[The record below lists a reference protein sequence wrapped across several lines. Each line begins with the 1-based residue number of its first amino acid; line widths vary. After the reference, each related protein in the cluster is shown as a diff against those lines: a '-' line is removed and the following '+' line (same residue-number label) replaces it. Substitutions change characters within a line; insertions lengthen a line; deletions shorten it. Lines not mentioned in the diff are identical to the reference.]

1 MNTTV
6 AKPALKALKC
16 TQCGGSIEIRGGH
29 NVRSIVCQYCGACL
43 DTKDSFKVLHQFL
56 NQKRPFLPL
65 KLGAKGKLKGVLFT
79 IIGVL
84 QYEQRED
91 GEVYR
96 WLEYLLFSPTHGYV
110 YLCYENGHW
119 IMTYEVKDIPETEVD
134 LVMPRKSA
142 FTVREKTFKVFE
154 SSGAQITYVEGE
166 LTWQAKQNEKIRYL
180 DAVCPP
186 YAYSIEHR
194 GSEQEYFWGEY
205 IDKEVI
211 NEAFKIDSVE
221 PTGIAPCQPFKTAPW
236 VQAMSNGALFASI
249 AAIIIYFM
257 ISSNG
262 KPVMN
267 HTFSGKVYET
277 GEISKEFN
285 VDKANTLYRI
295 KVRTPNLR
303 NAWSFFDVR
312 VIDKGETQQLFT
324 MPTSLSY
331 YAGVEGGES
340 WSEGSTTVES
350 YFRIPET
357 GEFKLAMD
365 GEGGTGESP
374 DPKFN
379 ISSVMVE
386 IRKGVRLGHFTLT
399 WFFLCLIAGLPYYLR
414 KFSFEQTRWA
424 DDEEDDD

>member
-1 MNTTV
+1 MNTTT

-16 TQCGGSIEIRGGH
+16 TECGGSIEIRGGH

-56 NQKRPFLPL
+56 RQKRPFLPL
-65 KLGAKGKLKGVLFT
+65 KLGAKGKLKGILFT

-91 GEVYR
+91 GEVFR
-96 WLEYLLFSPTHGYV
+96 WLEYLLFSHTHGYV
-110 YLCYENGHW
+110 YLCYEDGHW
-119 IMTYEVKDIPETEVD
+119 VMMYEVKDLPETEVD
-134 LVMPRKSA
+134 LVMPRKSS

-186 YAYSIEHR
+186 YMYSIEHR

-205 IDKEVI
+205 LQPTEI
-211 NEAFKIDSVE
+211 NEAFKIESIESTSVF
-221 PTGIAPCQPFKTAPW
+221 ACQPFAASPILEGLSK
-236 VQAMSNGALFASI
+236 GALVASVL
-249 AAIIIYFM
+249 ALVMYFL
-257 ISSNG
+257 ITSNG
-262 KPVMN
+262 KPVMTYN
-267 HTFSGKVYET
+267 FGGKVFSE
-277 GEISKEFN
+277 GEISQEFGVEKPN
-285 VDKANTLYRI
+285 ELYKI
-295 KVRTPNLR
+295 KVRAPSLR
-303 NAWSFFDVR
+303 NAWSFLDVK
-312 VIDKGETQQLFT
+312 VIDKAETQQLFS

-331 YAGVEGGES
+331 YQGVEGGES

-365 GEGGTGESP
+365 GEGGTGEVP

-379 ISSVMVE
+379 MSNVTVE
-386 IRKGVRLGHFTLT
+386 IRRGMRLGHYTLA
-399 WFFLCLIAGLPYYLR
+399 WFFSCVILAAPFFVR
-414 KFSFEQTRWA
+414 RMMFEQKRWDD
-424 DDEEDDD
+424 DDEEDD